1 MGMCSIPEKAAE
13 KAENLKRSFQQTHG
27 PRKRDTSEKKER
39 EREKKQTKKP
49 LDLWIGMLT

>member
-13 KAENLKRSFQQTHG
+13 TAENLKRSFQQTHG
-27 PRKRDTSEKKER
+27 PKKRDTSKKRER
-39 EREKKQTKKP
+39 ERKETNKKP